1 MAATKALS
9 FDPIEEARRQW
20 VDHGWVDAA
29 DGMAVV
35 TSIMRAQQ
43 IYLARI
49 DAVLRPFDLTFAR
62 FELLTLLSF
71 TRSGSL
77 PLSKAGARLQV
88 HPASITNAV
97 DRLETQG
104 FVRRTPHQT
113 DRRTTLVE
121 LLPAGREVLAKA
133 TADINRLV
141 FDAPGLSTT
150 EARRLFALLRRV
162 RAAAGDFAT

>member
-1 MAATKALS
+1 
-9 FDPIEEARRQW
+9 
-20 VDHGWVDAA
+20 
-29 DGMAVV
+29 MAVV
-35 TSIMRAQQ
+35 TSVMRAQQ

-49 DAVLRPFDLTFAR
+49 DAVLRPLDLTFSR

-71 TRSGSL
+71 TRTGSL

-97 DRLETQG
+97 DRLEVQG

-121 LLPAGREVLAKA
+121 ILPAGREVLVKA
-133 TADINRLV
+133 TAGINEGV
-141 FDAPGLSTT
+141 FAAPGLSVA
-150 EARRLFALLRRV
+150 EAQRLCALLRKV
-162 RAAAGDFAT
+162 RAAAGDFVT